1 MLDLDQADTARQL
14 AGKVGTER
22 DVEAEDSRRAASAG
36 TPIPAWRSDLGCSP
50 AGPPWIPRSGIA
62 GRERSVPAVRVVS
75 EPVSGRAACG
85 SRTAPA
91 IT

>member
-36 TPIPAWRSDLGCSP
+36 TMLLCFVK
-50 AGPPWIPRSGIA
+50 GPMAFS
-62 GRERSVPAVRVVS
+62 
-75 EPVSGRAACG
+75 
-85 SRTAPA
+85 
-91 IT
+91 